1 MSASPSAR
9 EEILSRIR
17 AAVPADRSDEPEN
30 ITRTY
35 QRIGSLRRETC
46 LDLLLD
52 RLADYESEILHVAE
66 ESGLPAAIA
75 QALNNAHE
83 HSVLVDPSFPAAW
96 LPQGFDI
103 VPDNNLSIHAM
114 NGIPAVVTT
123 CEAASASTGTI
134 YLVHGG
140 PQGRRAITLLPDHHI
155 CLLNRSH
162 VYELVP
168 EALAAIASHS
178 SEPITTISGPSATS
192 DIEMTRIRG
201 VHGPRHLTVI
211 LYGRI

>member
-9 EEILSRIR
+9 EEILARIR
-17 AAVPADRSDEPEN
+17 TALPADPGHETEA
-30 ITRTY
+30 IVRTY
-35 QRIGSLRRETC
+35 KRKGSLSRAAC
-46 LDLLLD
+46 LDLLIE
-52 RLADYESEILHVAE
+52 RLTDYEAEIIHVAE
-66 ESGLPAAIA
+66 EAALPAAIA

-83 HSVLVDPSFPAAW
+83 QRILVAPSFPAAW

-103 VPDNNLSIHAM
+103 VPDNNLSIHEM

-123 CEAASASTGTI
+123 CEAAAASTGTI
-134 YLVHGG
+134 FLVHGG

-155 CLLNRSH
+155 CLLHRSQ

-168 EALAAIASHS
+168 EALAAIAPHS

-211 LYGRI
+211 LYGGI